1 MKNVDVDIYISQ
13 VIRFFETNQD
23 ELKLLIGD
31 LNKENFYSRI
41 KELAHKNHEK
51 GDDVNLTRKQM
62 LELIVDMNNE
72 ERKKMKVNR
81 EFVETIYGSICLN

>member
-13 VIRFFETNQD
+13 VIKFFETNQD

-31 LNKENFYSRI
+31 LSKEKFYSKI
-41 KELAHKNHEK
+41 KELAHQNHEK

>member
-13 VIRFFETNQD
+13 VIKFFETNQD

-62 LELIVDMNNE
+62 IELIVDMNNE
-72 ERKKMKVNR
+72 DRKKIRRNGL
-81 EFVETIYGSICLN
+81 FLQTIYGDICLN

>member
-13 VIRFFETNQD
+13 VIKFFETNQD

-31 LNKENFYSRI
+31 LNKEKFYSRI
-41 KELAHKNHEK
+41 KELAHKNHEN

-62 LELIVDMNNE
+62 LELIVDMTNE
-72 ERKKMKVNR
+72 ERKTMIRKG
-81 EFVETIYGSICLN
+81 EFIETFYGSICLN